1 MKDQQLALHGLAIK
15 KHGDAAEVAAVTGLD
30 VNRVQGFL
38 DEAVGTG
45 RVVKAGAKY
54 MLTPIAQVALK
65 TGYSRDFSAERADA
79 AMAKAYEDFEK
90 INEQLKQLIT
100 DWQTLDVGGAKVP
113 NDHSN
118 ADYDARIIDKLGALH
133 ERAEPMLDRLA
144 APLPRLGVYRTLLQA
159 ALEKAE
165 DGDIAWVSDAR
176 CMSYHTAWFELHE
189 DLIRVLG
196 KQRVE

>member
-15 KHGDAAEVAAVTGLD
+15 KHGDAHEVAAITGLD
-30 VNRVQGFL
+30 AARVQSLL
-38 DEAVGTG
+38 DEAVTSG

-65 TGYSRDFSAERADA
+65 TSYSREFAAERANPD
-79 AMAKAYEDFEK
+79 MGKAYDDFEK
-90 INEQLKQLIT
+90 INEHLKQLIT

-118 ADYDARIIDKLGALH
+118 KDYDNKIIDKLGSLH

-144 APLPRLGVYRTLLQA
+144 KPAPRLSVYKQLLQT

-176 CMSYHTAWFELHE
+176 CMSYHTVWFELHE
-189 DLIRVLG
+189 DLIRILG
-196 KQRVE
+196 RQRVE

>member
-15 KHGDAAEVAAVTGLD
+15 KHGDAAEVAAITGLD
-30 VNRVQGFL
+30 VSHVQVFL
-38 DEAVGTG
+38 DEAVAGS
-45 RVVKAGAKY
+45 RAVKAGAKY
-54 MLTPIAQVALK
+54 MLTPLAQVALK
-65 TGYSRDFSAERADA
+65 SSYSREFAAERANEA
-79 AMAKAYEDFEK
+79 LSRAYDDFEK

-100 DWQTLDVGGAKVP
+100 DWQTMDIGGAKVA

-118 ADYDARIIDKLGALH
+118 KDHDAKIIDRLGNLH

-144 APLPRLGVYRTLLQA
+144 AGLGRLAVYKGLLQQ

-165 DGDIAWVSDAR
+165 DGDITWVSDAR
-176 CMSYHTAWFELHE
+176 TMSYHTVWFELHE

-196 KQRVE
+196 RQRVE

>member
-15 KHGDAAEVAAVTGLD
+15 KHGAAAEVAAITGLD
-30 VNRVQGFL
+30 TARVQGFL
-38 DEAVGTG
+38 EDAVAAGRAVKTG
-45 RVVKAGAKY
+45 EKY

-65 TGYSRDFSAERADA
+65 TGYSRDFSTERDNA
-79 AMAKAYEDFEK
+79 AMGKAYDDFEK

-100 DWQTLDVGGAKVP
+100 DWQTLDVGGSKVP

-118 ADYDARIIDKLGALH
+118 ADHDSKIIDKLGSLH

-144 APLPRLGVYRTLLQA
+144 AGLPRLKVYKNLLQT
-159 ALEKAE
+159 ALERAE

-176 CMSYHTAWFELHE
+176 CLSYHTVWFELHE
-189 DLIRVLG
+189 DLIRILG
-196 KQRVE
+196 RQRVE